1 MNLKKTCFVGFRID
15 ENEMLDLQENM
26 KRAGYSSISIYIRD
40 LLCNQ
45 IVKKVRVR
53 KVTDENLMR
62 VLEDIRFQVRKAGV
76 NINQVA
82 VTYNAAAKRVDQN
95 GRSMI
100 NTRRTEHALSDL
112 NGNLSL
118 MNDSLAIFIRLLK
131 ERGVELEERPDTNK

>member
-15 ENEMLDLQENM
+15 ENEMLDLKENM

-53 KVTDENLMR
+53 TVTDENLMR

-131 ERGVELEERPDTNK
+131 ERGVELEERPDTNN